1 MIFWIASYPKN
12 GNTWLRSLL
21 SAYYFTKDGNFINDK
36 ILKNIPQFPEKRYF
50 TNFDYDK
57 SIPTS
62 TAQFWIKAQ
71 EIINKEK
78 KIKFFKTHNIYGS
91 LNNTDFSNKYN
102 SIGAVYIIRDPR
114 NVLTSM
120 MNHFEMN
127 KDEALTFMLNEKK
140 FTYDYFKKNDYSDFQ
155 FIGSWEKNYRSWVN
169 NNDFPVKLIKY
180 EDLMNETFYIV
191 KDLINFINKTCK
203 IDVNFD
209 KLKAQNAIET
219 TSFEKLKKIEKNDG
233 FSESIRSKNQVNKKV
248 PFFHLGPSN
257 NWQKFFDTNFIDK
270 LNVIFK
276 ESLQEL
282 HYD

>member
-21 SAYYFTKDGNFINDK
+21 SAYYFTKNGNFINDK

-57 SIPTS
+57 SIPAS

-91 LNNTDFSNKYN
+91 LNNYDFSNKYN
-102 SIGAVYIIRDPR
+102 SIGAVYIVRDPR
-114 NVLTSM
+114 NVITSM

-127 KDEALTFMLNEKK
+127 KDDALNFMLNEKK
-140 FTYDYFKKNDYSDFQ
+140 FTYDHFKKNDYSDFQ
-155 FIGSWEKNYRSWVN
+155 FISSWEKNYKSWIKN
-169 NNDFPVKLIKY
+169 KDFPIKLIKY
-180 EDLMNETFYIV
+180 EDLINQTFYVV

-203 IDVNFD
+203 LDHNFD
-209 KLKAQNAIET
+209 KSKAQNAIKT
-219 TSFEKLKKIEKNDG
+219 TSFEKLKKIENNHG
-233 FSESIRSKNQVNKKV
+233 FSESIKSKNRDKNKV
-248 PFFHLGPSN
+248 PFFHLGPN
-257 NWQKFFDTNFIDK
+257 NKWQKIFDPSFANK
-270 LNVIFK
+270 LNTIFK
-276 ESLQEL
+276 ETLKEL
-282 HYD
+282 RYH